1 MKLLSAIILYSKTK
15 SESAQDMAARGQ
27 RVLRRG
33 TSILRRSAPKQRPQD
48 AREALQVFAHAHA
61 KGGGWAGAA
70 ETKKRSDV
78 PEQVNGLGVAQSES
92 DVQRGGRVYLETYGC
107 QMNVADSQVVESVL
121 QRSGFERSD
130 DPAGADV
137 ILLNTCAIREKA
149 EKRIWQR
156 LSYFRSLRNGAS
168 TRAVREG
175 RAPVV
180 GVLGCMA
187 ERIKSKLL
195 EADRLAD
202 LIAGPDAYRD
212 LPSLIDAVRGGEKA
226 MNVQL
231 SAEETYA
238 DIVPVRE
245 SGNVT
250 AFVTAMRGCDNMCS
264 FCIVPFTRGRER
276 SRSIESIA
284 YEVQLL
290 SEKGVKEVTLL
301 GQNVNSYADTSHLH
315 DNDEGDEEGES
326 LEHGRVESGK
336 IRSAAGTNGAAA
348 IENGLYA
355 DGFTTR
361 YDPGKKRAGARR
373 FAELLRRVSMV
384 DPEMR
389 VRFTSPHPK
398 DFPDEVLD
406 EIKDRPNICM
416 QLHMPAQ
423 SGSTT
428 CLQRMNRGYTRE
440 ALISL
445 IHHARERLGSDA
457 SITTDVIAGFCGET
471 EEEHEDTVSL
481 MREAAF
487 DQAFMF
493 AYSERNGTIASSKF
507 PDDVPENVK
516 KRRLN
521 EVISTF
527 RSACEP
533 RFMMEVGKRHCVLV
547 EGTSKKDSSK
557 LYGKTD
563 NGKIAVFPDEGVVH
577 QYEANVREGAGQR
590 HLKPGDYAA
599 VDIESATTGTLH
611 GRAVGKTTL
620 MGFQMQHGSQNAQ
633 AMTACN

>member
-1 MKLLSAIILYSKTK
+1 
-15 SESAQDMAARGQ
+15 
-27 RVLRRG
+27 
-33 TSILRRSAPKQRPQD
+33 
-48 AREALQVFAHAHA
+48 
-61 KGGGWAGAA
+61 
-70 ETKKRSDV
+70 
-78 PEQVNGLGVAQSES
+78 
-92 DVQRGGRVYLETYGC
+92 
-107 QMNVADSQVVESVL
+107 MNVADSQVVESVL